1 MSRGSSGEIIGF
13 HTGSV
18 EEVMNAFPSISGD
31 GIVCGEVAMEDSQ
44 SDVKAAA
51 EEPGRQPSAKGA
63 AEEPGRQP
71 SAKGAAIEGSRPSTV
86 TAFVEE
92 GSSSSTVTAFVEE
105 GSRPPRGQL

>member
-18 EEVMNAFPSISGD
+18 EEVMNAFPSISGN

-44 SDVKAAA
+44 SDVKA
-51 EEPGRQPSAKGA
+51 A